1 VALYDAIHIGG
12 TAMAVNITEVTD
24 SSFEQGVLQSD
35 IPVMVDFWAPWC
47 GPCKAI
53 GPAIEALAEQYAD
66 SFRFAKCNVDDN
78 PGTPGRYGI
87 KAIPT
92 LLFFRDGRM
101 VDQITGMTSR
111 AKIEESITNILAGK
125 DSQRPFVVK

>member
-1 VALYDAIHIGG
+1 
-12 TAMAVNITEVTD
+12 MAANIAEVMD

-35 IPVMVDFWAPWC
+35 MPVLVDFWAPWC

-53 GPAIEALAEQYAD
+53 GPAIDALAQEYAE

-78 PGTPGRYGI
+78 PGTPGKYGI

-92 LLFFRDGRM
+92 LLFFKEGRM
-101 VDQITGMTSR
+101 VDQITGMTTR
-111 AKIEESITNILAGK
+111 AKIEESINNILSGK
-125 DSQRPFVVK
+125 AAQQPFVVK